1 MDCAAHLLV
10 LVVEKL
16 RLDQV
21 RGKAIEARISSRV
34 WLDVIF
40 AQGSVD
46 LLELLDEFILLG
58 LIVGYGWLRRVG
70 GWGSGLDG
78 VLCFGKSEGAGCC
91 YDVSRGFE
99 RFYAVQRDIR

>member
-70 GWGSGLDG
+70 GWGSGLFSS
-78 VLCFGKSEGAGCC
+78 VLPGREVNTCFFFFFYTPHFFFKPG
-91 YDVSRGFE
+91 E
-99 RFYAVQRDIR
+99 R